1 MSMITRRRIE
11 QEHQLRSRR
20 SEQQHNLDTR
30 TSDVDFE
37 VSDKE
42 LDISLEEQRRRR
54 NRHAKKALDEG
65 VRSMTVDCQT
75 ANCEMISISPKS
87 NLSCSR

>member
-1 MSMITRRRIE
+1 MSMITRGSKSSKNTSF
-11 QEHQLRSRR
+11 SRR
-20 SEQQHNLDTR
+20 SEQHNLDTK

-42 LDISLEEQRRRR
+42 LDISLEEQRRRQEIDR
-54 NRHAKKALDEG
+54 EKKALDEG

-75 ANCEMISISPKS
+75 ANCG
-87 NLSCSR
+87 